1 MAPYQPGITT
11 LVDLGTHKLE
21 LTIYGPPRRAHN
33 PIVIVIPGIGS
44 SVKEWSAVT
53 KSLSES
59 MSVMNY
65 ERAGYGLS
73 DPAPDSDSR
82 TAEDIA
88 AELHALLRAA
98 KVAPPY
104 IVVSHSYGGIILREF
119 VKLRTLAQFKGF
131 VFVDANTEETPLTY
145 PNPFVRAIQGDID
158 TLKLC
163 YGDCYRLGHAEWQ
176 ALLEEKASPGYKVTV
191 DREVTQYYES
201 GKALAAK
208 GHSESEGPEFG
219 RVPLV
224 VLQADHAVDL
234 KKIYAEGVRLG
245 NGTDDERAGISQFIT
260 QANLIEDSMQKKI
273 LKLSERTKFQHLLG
287 FGHGLHLAAPETV
300 VDAVIWILMQYRC

>member
-1 MAPYQPGITT
+1 MGPYKPGLST

-21 LTIYGPPRRAHN
+21 LSIYGPPRRAHN
-33 PIVIVIPGIGS
+33 PIVIIIPGIEGAA
-44 SVKEWSAVT
+44 KGWSAVT

-73 DPAPDSDSR
+73 EPAPGNDPR
-82 TAEDIA
+82 AAKDIA
-88 AELHALLRAA
+88 VELHALLRAA

-131 VFVDANTEETPLTY
+131 VFVDAHTEETP
-145 PNPFVRAIQGDID
+145 NSFVRAVQGDID
-158 TLKLC
+158 TLRLC
-163 YGDCYRLGHAEWQ
+163 YGSCHRLGHTDWQ
-176 ALLEEKASPGYKVTV
+176 SLLEEKARPGHKVTV
-191 DREVTQYYES
+191 NRETAQYHASET
-201 GKALAAK
+201 ALGAK
-208 GHSESEGPEFG
+208 GYSDSKEPELG

-234 KKIYAEGVRLG
+234 QKIYAEGVRLG
-245 NGTDDERAGISQFIT
+245 NGTAAERTEMSQFMAQT
-260 QANLIEDSMQKKI
+260 NAIEASTQKKL
-273 LKLSERTKFQHLLG
+273 LKLSERSKFQHVLG
-287 FGHGLHLAAPETV
+287 FGRNIHLATPETV

>member
-1 MAPYQPGITT
+1 MAPYQPGLTT

-33 PIVIVIPGIGS
+33 PIVVIIPSIGS

-73 DPAPDSDSR
+73 EPAPDGDSR
-82 TAEDIA
+82 TAEEIA

-104 IVVSHSYGGIILREF
+104 IVVSHSYGGIIIREF

-145 PNPFVRAIQGDID
+145 PNPYVRAIQGDIN
-158 TLKLC
+158 TLQLC
-163 YGDCYRLGHAEWQ
+163 YEDCHRLGRTDWQ
-176 ALLEEKASPGYKVTV
+176 ALLEKQVRPGHKIAA
-191 DREVTQYYES
+191 DREVTQYHAS
-201 GKALAAK
+201 AKALAAK
-208 GHSESEGPEFG
+208 GHPKREEPEFG

-224 VLQADHAVDL
+224 VLQADYAVDL
-234 KKIYAEGVRLG
+234 QKIYAEGVRLG
-245 NGTDDERAGISQFIT
+245 NGTDDERAGMGQFIT
-260 QANLIEDSMQKKI
+260 QANSVEESMQKKI
-273 LKLSERTKFQHLLG
+273 LKLSERTKFQHLSG
-287 FGHGLHLAAPETV
+287 FGHSLHLAAPETV
-300 VDAVIWILMQYRC
+300 VEAVIWILMQYRC

>member
-1 MAPYQPGITT
+1 
-11 LVDLGTHKLE
+11 
-21 LTIYGPPRRAHN
+21 
-33 PIVIVIPGIGS
+33 
-44 SVKEWSAVT
+44 
-53 KSLSES
+53 

-73 DPAPDSDSR
+73 EPAPDGDPR
-82 TAEDIA
+82 TAEDMA

-131 VFVDANTEETPLTY
+131 VFVDANTEETSLTY
-145 PNPFVRAIQGDID
+145 PNPFVRAVQGDID
-158 TLKLC
+158 TLQLC
-163 YGDCYRLGHAEWQ
+163 YRDCHRLGHIEWQ
-176 ALLEEKASPGYKVTV
+176 KLLEEEARPGHKVAAG
-191 DREVTQYYES
+191 REVSQYHAS

-208 GHSESEGPEFG
+208 GHSEIEEPELG

-224 VLQADHAVDL
+224 VLQADYAVDL
-234 KKIYAEGVRLG
+234 QKIYAEGLRLG
-245 NGTDDERAGISQFIT
+245 NGTDIERAGMSQFIS
-260 QANLIEDSMQKKI
+260 QVNAIEESMQKKI
-273 LKLSERTKFQHLLG
+273 LNLSERTKFQRVSG
-287 FGHGLHLAAPETV
+287 VGHSIHLAAPEAV

>member
-1 MAPYQPGITT
+1 MAPYKPGLTT
-11 LVDLGTHKLE
+11 LVNLGTHKLE

-33 PIVIVIPGIGS
+33 PIVILIPGITS

-73 DPAPDSDSR
+73 EPAPDDDPR

-88 AELHALLRAA
+88 TELHALLRAA
-98 KVAPPY
+98 KIAPPY

-119 VKLRTLAQFKGF
+119 VRLRTLAQFKGF
-131 VFVDANTEETPLTY
+131 VFVDAPAGEIALTD
-145 PNPFVRAIQGDID
+145 PNPFVRAVQGDID
-158 TLKLC
+158 ALQLC
-163 YGDCYRLGHAEWQ
+163 YGDCHRLGHTGWQ
-176 ALLEEKASPGYKVTV
+176 ALLEEEARPGHKVAA
-191 DREVTQYYES
+191 DREVSQYQAS

-208 GHSESEGPEFG
+208 EHSENEEPELE

-224 VLQADHAVDL
+224 ILQADYAVDL
-234 KKIYAEGVRLG
+234 RKIYAEGVRLG
-245 NGTDDERAGISQFIT
+245 NA
-260 QANLIEDSMQKKI
+260 QANAVEESMQKKI
-273 LKLSERTKFQHLLG
+273 LSLSERTKFQQVLG
-287 FGHGLHLAAPETV
+287 FGRSIQLAAPETV

>member
-1 MAPYQPGITT
+1 MAPYQPGLTT

-33 PIVIVIPGIGS
+33 PIVVIIPGITS

-53 KSLSES
+53 KSLAES

-73 DPAPDSDSR
+73 EPAPDSDSR

-145 PNPFVRAIQGDID
+145 PNPFVRAVQGDID
-158 TLKLC
+158 TLHLC
-163 YGDCYRLGHAEWQ
+163 YGDCHRLGHIEWQ
-176 ALLEEKASPGYKVTV
+176 KLLEEEARLGHKVAA
-191 DREVTQYYES
+191 DREVSQYHA
-201 GKALAAK
+201 GGTALAAK
-208 GHSESEGPEFG
+208 GHSEIEEPELG
-219 RVPLV
+219 RIPLV
-224 VLQADHAVDL
+224 VLQADYAIDL
-234 KKIYAEGVRLG
+234 QKIYAEGVRSG
-245 NGTDDERAGISQFIT
+245 NGTDAERAGMSQFIS
-260 QANLIEDSMQKKI
+260 QANAIEESMQKKI
-273 LKLSERTKFQHLLG
+273 LNLSERTKFQHVSG
-287 FGHGLHLAAPETV
+287 VGHRIHLAAPEMV

>member
-1 MAPYQPGITT
+1 MAPYQPGLTT

-21 LTIYGPPRRAHN
+21 MTIYGPPRRAHN
-33 PIVIVIPGIGS
+33 PIVVIIPGIGS

-73 DPAPDSDSR
+73 EPAPESDSR
-82 TAEDIA
+82 TAEEIA

-145 PNPFVRAIQGDID
+145 PNPFVRTVQGDID
-158 TLKLC
+158 TLQLC
-163 YGDCYRLGHAEWQ
+163 YGDCHRLEDTEWQ
-176 ALLEEKASPGYKVTV
+176 ALLEEDARPGHRVTA
-191 DREVTQYYES
+191 DREVSQYHAS
-201 GKALAAK
+201 GKVLAAE
-208 GHSESEGPEFG
+208 GHSESKEPEFA

-224 VLQADHAVDL
+224 VLQADYVVDL

-245 NGTDDERAGISQFIT
+245 NGTDAERAGMSKFIT
-260 QANLIEDSMQKKI
+260 EANAVEESMQKKL
-273 LKLSERTKFQHLLG
+273 LKLSERTKSQQILG
-287 FGHGLHLAAPETV
+287 FGHRLHLAAPETV